1 MEIILSNNLLL
12 PDIPSGLYRDLTEN
26 LTCLNPRWLE
36 NNRMGRWN
44 RNTKKELKFYE
55 KTGKSG
61 LRLPRGYI
69 RELITRCRHQ
79 EIPCEIDDRRRS
91 FPALNIEFTGKLKP
105 FQAEAADAMLSREFG
120 VLSAPTGSG
129 KTIIALYLMAKRKQ
143 PSLIVVHTR
152 ELAFQWIDR
161 ISTFLEIPSEK
172 IGFIGG
178 GKRSIGEKVTVAL
191 VQSLYKC
198 AEEVSAQI
206 GHIIVDESHRC
217 PSRTFTEA
225 VSEFDSRYMLGL
237 TATPFRRDK
246 LSKLIFWYLG
256 DLHHQVNKNR
266 LVQNGDILKADVIKR
281 ETGFKTGFDPISQY
295 SRMLSE
301 LTTDKDRNILIASD
315 IKNESL
321 KTPGILLILSDRKA
335 HCENLKAI
343 LRYRFKV
350 DSEVLTGDIPIE
362 KRKNILEKLR
372 SGEIKILIAT
382 GQLIGEGFDCPNLST
397 LFLATPIKFSGRLLQ
412 YIGRVL
418 RPAPGKKNA
427 RIFDYIDVNI
437 DVLKIA
443 AKARQ
448 KTYDKG

>member
-1 MEIILSNNLLL
+1 
-12 PDIPSGLYRDLTEN
+12 
-26 LTCLNPRWLE
+26 
-36 NNRMGRWN
+36 
-44 RNTKKELKFYE
+44 
-55 KTGKSG
+55 
-61 LRLPRGYI
+61 
-69 RELITRCRHQ
+69 
-79 EIPCEIDDRRRS
+79 
-91 FPALNIEFTGKLKP
+91 
-105 FQAEAADAMLSREFG
+105 MLSREFG

-143 PSLIVVHTR
+143 PSLVVVHTR

-281 ETGFKTGFDPISQY
+281 ETGFKTNFDPISQY

-301 LTTDKDRNILIASD
+301 LTTDKERNILIASD

-321 KTPGILLILSDRKA
+321 ETPGILLILSDRKA

-350 DSEVLTGDIPIE
+350 NSEVLTGDIPIE

-372 SGEIKILIAT
+372 NEEIKILIAT

-418 RPAPGKKNA
+418 RPAPGKKKA

-437 DVLKIA
+437 DVLKVA

>member
-1 MEIILSNNLLL
+1 
-12 PDIPSGLYRDLTEN
+12 
-26 LTCLNPRWLE
+26 
-36 NNRMGRWN
+36 
-44 RNTKKELKFYE
+44 
-55 KTGKSG
+55 
-61 LRLPRGYI
+61 
-69 RELITRCRHQ
+69 
-79 EIPCEIDDRRRS
+79 
-91 FPALNIEFTGKLKP
+91 
-105 FQAEAADAMLSREFG
+105 MLSREFG

-129 KTIIALYLMAKRKQ
+129 KTIIALYMMAKRKQ
-143 PSLIVVHTR
+143 PSLVVVHTN

-161 ISTFLEIPSEK
+161 INTFLEIPSNE

-178 GKRSIGEKVTVAL
+178 GKRSVGEKITVAL

-198 AEEVSAQI
+198 AEEISEQI

-217 PSRTFTEA
+217 PSRTFTKA

-256 DLHHQVNKNR
+256 DLHHQVDKQNLIKN
-266 LVQNGDILKADVIKR
+266 GHILKADVIIR
-281 ETGFKTGFDPISQY
+281 ETDFKPCFDPISQY

-315 IKNESL
+315 ITNENQKN
-321 KTPGILLILSDRKA
+321 PGILLVLSDRKA
-335 HCENLKAI
+335 HCENLKVI
-343 LRYRFKV
+343 LRYRFKI
-350 DSEVLTGDIPIE
+350 DAEVLTGDIPIE
-362 KRKNILEKLR
+362 KRQEILKKLNN
-372 SGEIKILIAT
+372 GEIKILIAT
-382 GQLIGEGFDCPNLST
+382 GQLIGEGFDCRNLST

-418 RPAPGKKNA
+418 RPAPGKKRA
-427 RIFDYIDVNI
+427 RVFDYIDVNV

-448 KTYDKG
+448 RAYDKG

>member
-1 MEIILSNNLLL
+1 
-12 PDIPSGLYRDLTEN
+12 
-26 LTCLNPRWLE
+26 
-36 NNRMGRWN
+36 MGRWN

-61 LRLPRGYI
+61 LILPRGYI
-69 RELITRCRHQ
+69 RELINRCRHQ
-79 EIPCEIDDRRRS
+79 AIPCEIDDRRRS
-91 FPALNIEFTGKLKP
+91 FPALSIEFSGKLKP
-105 FQAEAADAMLSREFG
+105 FQAEAADAMISREFG

-143 PSLIVVHTR
+143 PSLVVVHTR

-161 ISTFLEIPSEK
+161 ISAFLEIPSAK

-198 AEEVSAQI
+198 AGEVSAQI

-266 LVQNGDILKADVIKR
+266 LVQNGHILKADVIIR
-281 ETGFKTGFDPISQY
+281 ETAFKTGFDPISQY

-315 IKNESL
+315 ITNESL
-321 KTPGILLILSDRKA
+321 ETPGILLILSDRKA

-350 DSEVLTGDIPIE
+350 NSEVLTGDLPIE

-372 SGEIKILIAT
+372 NGEIKILIAT
-382 GQLIGEGFDCPNLST
+382 GQLIGEGFDCRNLST

-427 RIFDYIDVNI
+427 RIFDYIDVNV

-448 KTYDKG
+448 KTYDK